1 MNELTIDG
9 KIYISSKKAADLTGY
24 AKDYIGQLCRE
35 GHVEARMVGRSWY
48 VLETSIR
55 AHRFGGDPHATP
67 IEAAVE
73 APVVVSVTDTWEKP
87 TYVQETVPSM
97 LIPTVQRPAEPEITP
112 VEAASSAES
121 LTDMQ
126 AAWKEW
132 FSQKQDTLIE
142 TPEIID
148 AREEEHDHED
158 EIARNIQAFKDAHQD
173 IEASEH
179 HDDQIQPEEAAAERV
194 SIVPMRAEPETE
206 PAFEEIE
213 EESEPVLIHHAPEA
227 VRYIPAEEPPVM
239 NKRERKQAQV
249 RARKARRGRVESG
262 GGSFVLQALLFVLI
276 LVAIVVAV
284 IGTGYA
290 ANMVRVNPVLVP
302 VFDYLGGT
310 STFSK

>member
-73 APVVVSVTDTWEKP
+73 APLAVSVTDAWEKP

-112 VEAASSAES
+112 VEAVSSAES

-148 AREEEHDHED
+148 AREEAHNHED

-179 HDDQIQPEEAAAERV
+179 EVEPQEALEEQV
-194 SIVPMRAEPETE
+194 SITPIHHAEPEE
-206 PAFEEIE
+206 PVFDEIE
-213 EESEPVLIHHAPEA
+213 EESEPVLIHHAPEVLHVA
-227 VRYIPAEEPPVM
+227 RVEQPVLS
-239 NKRERKQAQV
+239 KKERKQAQV
-249 RARKARRGRVESG
+249 RARKARRARTEST

-276 LVAIVVAV
+276 LVAIVVAI

-290 ANMVRVNPVLVP
+290 ANYVRVNPILLP

-310 STFSK
+310 STFTK